1 MMTRSNVPRRS
12 KLMTP
17 KIQSSRTLEKQFLEL
32 QKLRKQ
38 VEELERVADQ
48 SRGAHRFRKAK

>member
-1 MMTRSNVPRRS
+1 
-12 KLMTP
+12 MTP

>member
-1 MMTRSNVPRRS
+1 
-12 KLMTP
+12 MTP

-38 VEELERVADQ
+38 VAELERVSDQ
-48 SRGAHRFRKAK
+48 SRDAKRFRKAK